1 MWHIHTWHYASVTC
15 ATCISCSS
23 IFITRSRVTCVPQEV
38 SRSSQSDTIKVL
50 WILFERWSGWDEEA
64 NRRWCCTQ
72 VHLQTR
78 RWRAILLC
86 QVHFHIV
93 SFKIPT
99 ISSQR
104 FIFTLLSPSK
114 SPQYPPKSKSEHET
128 ACVQSMFPEFKRF
141 RLKPCVLRHSQK
153 GTIEDGGTVRG
164 NIILSMIY
172 DIT

>member
-1 MWHIHTWHYASVTC
+1 MWHVHTWHYVSVTC

-23 IFITRSRVTCVPQEV
+23 IFITRSRVTCVPQV
-38 SRSSQSDTIKVL
+38 SSSSQSDTIKVQ
-50 WILFERWSGWDEEA
+50 WILLERWSGWDEEA
-64 NRRWCCTQ
+64 SRRWCCTQ
-72 VHLQTR
+72 THLQTR

-93 SFKIPT
+93 SIKIPT

-128 ACVQSMFPEFKRF
+128 ACVQSMFPAFKRF
-141 RLKPCVLRHSQK
+141 RLEPCMLRHSQK

-164 NIILSMIY
+164 NIISSMIY